1 MGDNEHLF
9 SFFMHGSIADHFII
23 LQDVPSGKWDHS
35 GFEEMYGHG
44 SGDGPLPAPERSGKF
59 NRVDLARKVRLHITN
74 LAPTVNSADLNVCF
88 DDVNRSE
95 QCYDLSSDCYVVV
108 WFEVEVIM

>member
-1 MGDNEHLF
+1 M
-9 SFFMHGSIADHFII
+9 
-23 LQDVPSGKWDHS
+23 QDVPSGKWDHS